1 VRGVMRTVP
10 SLADVLADRQRIG
23 ELDPEHARQLLID
36 ISTIQP
42 LLIVRALALGGT
54 ACTGDRLLKIDEAAT
69 HLGQSPDWLY
79 RHAGRLPFTVR
90 QGRGLRFSER
100 GLATYIA
107 QYANGR
113 HAP

>member
-1 VRGVMRTVP
+1 MTRPPLT
-10 SLADVLADRQRIG
+10 LADLVAQPSRIDA
-23 ELDPEHARQLLID
+23 LDPEHARRLLIEV
-36 ISTIQP
+36 STIQP
-42 LLIVRALALGGT
+42 LLIARALAVGG
-54 ACTGDRLLKIDEAAT
+54 ASGSADRLLKIDEAAT
-69 HLGQSPDWLY
+69 RLGQSPDWLY

-107 QYANGR
+107 QQANGR

>member
-1 VRGVMRTVP
+1 
-10 SLADVLADRQRIG
+10 LADVLADRQRLG
-23 ELDPEHARQLLID
+23 ELDPEQARRLLIE

-42 LLIVRALALGGT
+42 LLIARALAVGGAT
-54 ACTGDRLLKIDEAAT
+54 GAGDRLLKIDEAANR
-69 HLGQSPDWLY
+69 LGQSPDWLY

-100 GLATYIA
+100 GLTAFIA
-107 QYANGR
+107 QSANGR